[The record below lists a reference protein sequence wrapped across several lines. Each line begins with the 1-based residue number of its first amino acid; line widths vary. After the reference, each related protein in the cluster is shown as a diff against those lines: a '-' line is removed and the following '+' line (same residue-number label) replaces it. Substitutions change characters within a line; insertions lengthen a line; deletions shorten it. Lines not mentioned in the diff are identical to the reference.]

1 MLQNRIT
8 PKLPL
13 FDERTWGL
21 IRAGCFFVA
30 WAATTII
37 VMFFVGRDFRFILL
51 PVILLGIGLWTGGCY
66 IQSLYT
72 LNNKRLAFQYLFAV
86 LFGTGLPELTIED
99 GRKKLKPLESNLLD
113 IIGGPGF
120 LVIEP
125 GTAVVSER
133 ADGTAIV
140 RGAGRHYIARF
151 ETIKEI
157 ISLEEQQSEVDKVT
171 AISRDGIPVEV
182 QQIRFRYTLES
193 ELQPYNPYPDPND
206 PFPLSAYAAL
216 NMVYNRNLDKEGK
229 SSWHDSIK
237 KAIQGTITDY
247 ISEHT
252 IDDLIVPTSP
262 QKNPRLEL
270 SEKFKSKAFRDRLS
284 RLGAQLLWIDIGHFA
299 LPEKMVSEQHINLW
313 QARWDGDVNIIRA
326 FGEAQQQAYQEM
338 GRAEGQAEMLIS
350 IIHAMD
356 DLDLQ
361 NESRQQLRLMIISRL
376 AQLLDRMNQQ
386 PPASKPVQAG

>member
-1 MLQNRIT
+1 M
-8 PKLPL
+8 
-13 FDERTWGL
+13 
-21 IRAGCFFVA
+21 
-30 WAATTII
+30 
-37 VMFFVGRDFRFILL
+37 
-51 PVILLGIGLWTGGCY
+51 
-66 IQSLYT
+66 
-72 LNNKRLAFQYLFAV
+72 
-86 LFGTGLPELTIED
+86 
-99 GRKKLKPLESNLLD
+99 
-113 IIGGPGF
+113 
-120 LVIEP
+120 
-125 GTAVVSER
+125 
-133 ADGTAIV
+133 